1 MAPTSAKSIGYPESL
16 VDFESCIFGDS
27 ILAGRDMDL
36 WIYDDVIEQARDQL
50 PTSSSTV
57 GGSVEILSS
66 LIYSSPR
73 TRPACF
79 ERTFETDSMREQGR
93 VEDATWIQCFKVT
106 VFLREAKSRD
116 PRGSV
121 RGSIILEPE
130 VSRRAK

>member
-16 VDFESCIFGDS
+16 VHRFESCIFGDS

-57 GGSVEILSS
+57 RGSVEILSS

-73 TRPACF
+73 TRPACS
-79 ERTFETDSMREQGR
+79 EN
-93 VEDATWIQCFKVT
+93 
-106 VFLREAKSRD
+106 L
-116 PRGSV
+116 
-121 RGSIILEPE
+121 
-130 VSRRAK
+130 